1 MQVLSVQAVV
11 VVALQIPFNPLKEV
25 QGVAVVPVK
34 LEHDGS
40 GEMTHP
46 YPLVMQVE
54 EPLNF

>member
-1 MQVLSVQAVV
+1 MQVLSVQVAVAE
-11 VVALQIPFNPLKEV
+11 ALQIPFNPLKEV

-34 LEHDGS
+34 LVHDGN